1 MNSEPI
7 KTHLVRIGN
16 SKGVRLPKA
25 LLAISGIEGA
35 VEIVA
40 SEGSIMI
47 RRASEVRRGW
57 EAQFQEMSALG
68 DDMLLLGDEPLTQWD
83 KEEWE
88 WK

>member
-1 MNSEPI
+1 MESEPI

-40 SEGSIMI
+40 SEGSIVI
-47 RRASEVRRGW
+47 RRDPKVRAGW
-57 EAQFQEMSALG
+57 EERFREMSAHS
-68 DDMLLLGDEPLTQWD
+68 DDMLLLGDEPLSQWD
-83 KEEWE
+83 DEEWE